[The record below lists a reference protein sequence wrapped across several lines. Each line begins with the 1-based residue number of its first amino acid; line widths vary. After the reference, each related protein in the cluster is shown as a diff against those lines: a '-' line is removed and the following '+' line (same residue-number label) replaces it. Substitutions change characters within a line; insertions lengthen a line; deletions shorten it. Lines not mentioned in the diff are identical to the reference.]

1 VVEAAAAAAA
11 AAAAVVVGIA
21 VVVVVVVAAGVGV
34 AVEFET
40 ASIIEDE
47 TVASCLDQVVEC
59 SLVQSVSSWADCC
72 GTASSCKGK
81 SVEPGPSALEEVVRK
96 VL

>member
-1 VVEAAAAAAA
+1 MVEVAA
-11 AAAAVVVGIA
+11 AAAAVAVI
-21 VVVVVVVAAGVGV
+21 VVVVVVVSAAGVGV
-34 AVEFET
+34 AVDFGI
-40 ASIIEDE
+40 ASIVEDE
-47 TVASCLDQVVEC
+47 TVASCSDRVVER

-72 GTASSCKGK
+72 GMASSCKGK